1 MVQLFVISAL
11 VASAY
16 AGGYGGGD
24 AVRASSGGYGGG
36 SSGGYG
42 GGLSGGQTVAAAIQT
57 RHQLSYVDVPTTRN
71 LNPATIEIGASQLP
85 VTILFRSSSSSLNV
99 QQAHDGNIN
108 NFILN
113 ISLNSVSFLKNQA
126 LVEALKNHQVKV

>member
-11 VASAY
+11 VATAY
-16 AGGYGGGD
+16 AGGYGGGA
-24 AVRASSGGYGGG
+24 AVRASSSGSGGYGG
-36 SSGGYG
+36 SSGGGYG
-42 GGLSGGQTVAAAIQT
+42 GGQTVAAAIQT

-99 QQAHDGNIN
+99 QQAHDGNVD
-108 NFILN
+108 NFIWK
-113 ISLNSVSFLKNQA
+113 I
-126 LVEALKNHQVKV
+126 